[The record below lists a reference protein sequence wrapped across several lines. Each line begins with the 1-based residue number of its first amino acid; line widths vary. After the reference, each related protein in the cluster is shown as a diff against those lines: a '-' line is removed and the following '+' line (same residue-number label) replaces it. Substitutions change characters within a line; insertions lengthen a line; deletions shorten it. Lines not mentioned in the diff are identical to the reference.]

1 MIKYKVEKTPDNPKE
16 YLEIL
21 KTRWEDNWIWQQDK
35 FWYMIFYK
43 KVVTQATRTK
53 KVVEEEKLY
62 FNEWFIAWCC
72 SYYKDI
78 EELYSDW
85 RKQRSS
91 TWKFQVF
98 NERSEKV
105 TWNKISKFPKPI
117 VEEMLRNAIQWSWGR
132 LIDLT
137 SQEAEKIMQPIRE
150 KKKLEEKKLEWF
162 VSTEDK
168 QKAELR
174 KRQIQDYINTNP
186 WIRKEATLFV
196 EEKHSN
202 LEWVYKEKMI
212 TAKMASIANNNI

>member
-1 MIKYKVEKTPDNPKE
+1 MINYKYIKKSPDIQKN
-16 YLEIL
+16 L
-21 KTRWEDNWIWQQDK
+21 KAITEFWKDNWLYQNELDWIL
-35 FWYMIFYK
+35 IFYK
-43 KVVTQATRTK
+43 KVTTQATRTQK
-53 KVVEEEKLY
+53 LIEEEKLY
-62 FNEWFIAWCC
+62 FNENLVKGCC

-78 EELYSDW
+78 EELYSEW
-85 RKQRSS
+85 RKQRKS

-105 TWNKISKFPKPI
+105 TWNKISKFPKAI
-117 VEEMLRNAIQWSWGR
+117 VEEMLKNAIQWSWGR

-137 SQEAEKIMQPIRE
+137 SAETEKIMQPIRE

-162 VSTEDK
+162 VSPEDK

-174 KRQIQDYINTNP
+174 KKQIQDYINNNP

>member
-1 MIKYKVEKTPDNPKE
+1 MIKYEVEKTPNNPKE

-21 KTRWEDNWIWQQDK
+21 KTRWINNWEWQQDK

-43 KVVTQATRTK
+43 KVTTQGTKTK

-62 FNEWFIAWCC
+62 FNESLVKGCC

-85 RKQRSS
+85 RQQRKS

-117 VEEMLRNAIQWSWGR
+117 VEEMLKNAIQWSWGR

-137 SQEAEKIMQPIRE
+137 SAEAEKIMQPIRE

-162 VSTEDK
+162 TTQDDK
-168 QKAELR
+168 IQAERR
-174 KRQIQDYINTNP
+174 KKQIQDYINKNP
-186 WIRKEATLFV
+186 GIRIEATLFV

-202 LEWVYKEKMI
+202 LEWIYKEKMI

>member
-1 MIKYKVEKTPDNPKE
+1 MIKYEVEKTPNNPKE

-21 KTRWEDNWIWQQDK
+21 KTRWANNWEWQQDK

-43 KVVTQATRTK
+43 KVTTQGTK
-53 KVVEEEKLY
+53 TQKLIEEEKLY
-62 FNEWFIAWCC
+62 FNENLVKGCC

-85 RKQRSS
+85 RKQRKS

-105 TWNKISKFPKPI
+105 TWNKISKFPKAI
-117 VEEMLRNAIQWSWGR
+117 VEEMLKNAIQWSWGR

-137 SQEAEKIMQPIRE
+137 SAEAEKIMQPIRE
-150 KKKLEEKKLEWF
+150 QKKLEEKKLEWF
-162 VSTEDK
+162 VSPEDK

-174 KRQIQDYINTNP
+174 KKQIQDYINANP

-202 LEWVYKEKMI
+202 LEWIYKEKMI

>member
-1 MIKYKVEKTPDNPKE
+1 MIKYEVEKTPNNPKE

-21 KTRWEDNWIWQQDK
+21 KTRWINNWEWQQDK

-43 KVVTQATRTK
+43 KVTTQGTK
-53 KVVEEEKLY
+53 TQKVVEEEKLY
-62 FNEWFIAWCC
+62 FNEWLVKGCC

-78 EELYSDW
+78 EELYLDW
-85 RKQRSS
+85 RKQRKS

-105 TWNKISKFPKPI
+105 TWNKISKFPKAI
-117 VEEMLRNAIQWSWGR
+117 VEEMLKNAIQWSWGR

-137 SQEAEKIMQPIRE
+137 SAETEKIMQPIRE

-162 VSTEDK
+162 VSEEDK
-168 QKAELR
+168 QKVELR
-174 KRQIQDYINTNP
+174 KKQIQDYINANP
-186 WIRKEATLFV
+186 GIRKEATLFV

>member
-1 MIKYKVEKTPDNPKE
+1 MIKYEVEKTPNNPKE

-62 FNEWFIAWCC
+62 FNEWFVAWCC

-174 KRQIQDYINTNP
+174 KKQIQDYINAHP
-186 WIRKEATLFV
+186 EIRKEATLFV

>member
-1 MIKYKVEKTPDNPKE
+1 MIKYEVEKTPNNPKE

-21 KTRWEDNWIWQQDK
+21 KTRWINNWEWQQDK

-43 KVVTQATRTK
+43 KVTTQGTK
-53 KVVEEEKLY
+53 TQKVVEEEKLY
-62 FNEWFIAWCC
+62 FNEWLVKGCC

-78 EELYSDW
+78 EELYLDW
-85 RKQRSS
+85 RKQRKS

-105 TWNKISKFPKPI
+105 TWNKISKFPKAI
-117 VEEMLRNAIQWSWGR
+117 VEEMLKNAIQWSWGR

-137 SQEAEKIMQPIRE
+137 SAETEKIMQPIRE

-162 VSTEDK
+162 VSEEDK

-174 KRQIQDYINTNP
+174 KKQIQDYINNNP

>member
-1 MIKYKVEKTPDNPKE
+1 MIKYEVEKTPNNPKE

-21 KTRWEDNWIWQQDK
+21 KTRWINNWEWQQDK

-43 KVVTQATRTK
+43 KVTTQGTK
-53 KVVEEEKLY
+53 TQKVVEEEKLY
-62 FNEWFIAWCC
+62 FNEWLVKGCC

-78 EELYSDW
+78 EELYLDW
-85 RKQRSS
+85 RKQRKS

-105 TWNKISKFPKPI
+105 TWNKISKFPKAI
-117 VEEMLRNAIQWSWGR
+117 VEEMLKNAIQWSWGR

-162 VSTEDK
+162 VSEEDK

-174 KRQIQDYINTNP
+174 KKQIQDYINNNP

>member
-1 MIKYKVEKTPDNPKE
+1 MIKYEVEKTPNNPKE

-43 KVVTQATRTK
+43 KVVTQETRTK

-62 FNEWFIAWCC
+62 FNEWFVAWCC

-117 VEEMLRNAIQWSWGR
+117 VEEMLKNAIQWSWGR

-174 KRQIQDYINTNP
+174 KRQIQDYINAHP
-186 WIRKEATLFV
+186 EIRKEATLFV

>member
-1 MIKYKVEKTPDNPKE
+1 MIKYEVEKIPDNPKE

-21 KTRWEDNWIWQQDK
+21 KARWINNWEWQQDK

-43 KVVTQATRTK
+43 KVVTQATRTQK
-53 KVVEEEKLY
+53 LIEEEKLY
-62 FNEWFIAWCC
+62 FNENLVKNYY

-85 RKQRSS
+85 RKQRKS

-105 TWNKISKFPKPI
+105 TWNKISKFPKAI
-117 VEEMLRNAIQWSWGR
+117 VEEMLKNAIQWSWGR

-137 SQEAEKIMQPIRE
+137 SAETEKIMQPIRE

-162 VSTEDK
+162 VSEEDK

-174 KRQIQDYINTNP
+174 KKQIQDYINNNP

>member
-1 MIKYKVEKTPDNPKE
+1 MIKYEVEKTPNNPKE

-162 VSTEDK
+162 TSTEDK

-174 KRQIQDYINTNP
+174 KRQIQDYINAHP
-186 WIRKEATLFV
+186 EIRKEATLFV

>member
-1 MIKYKVEKTPDNPKE
+1 MIKYEVEKTPSNPKE

-62 FNEWFIAWCC
+62 FNEWFVAWCC

-174 KRQIQDYINTNP
+174 KKQIQDYINAHP
-186 WIRKEATLFV
+186 EIRKEATLFV